1 MDCEQARDQLLD
13 LRRGRLEAA
22 GAEEV
27 RGHLAGCEG
36 CRREAEAE
44 ALLDQAL
51 AERLPRLPASLA
63 LRRRLEALVAGRA
76 DGRAPSGSA
85 GRARRLLAPA
95 LAAALALLST
105 ALLVERQARI
115 QADEA
120 GRLAGELVSD
130 HLRQL
135 ASAHPLDL
143 ESSATHEVK
152 PWFEG
157 RLDFAPAVP
166 PDGGD
171 LRLLGGSV
179 GYVLDRKAAVISYAV
194 RRHRVTLLAFP
205 AAGLRWPDPDRT
217 LGGVPVRALSQRGF
231 SVQLWRVGELGY
243 ALVSDMGAED
253 RERVAA
259 GLAAA
264 TAR

>member
-1 MDCEQARDQLLD
+1 MDCEQARDQLHD
-13 LRRGRLEAA
+13 LRRGRLEPAR
-22 GAEEV
+22 AEEV
-27 RGHLAGCEG
+27 RGHLTGCEG

-44 ALLDQAL
+44 AVLDQAL
-51 AERLPRLPASLA
+51 AERLPRHPASPA
-63 LRRRLEALVAGRA
+63 LRRQLEALVAGRP
-76 DGRAPSGSA
+76 GSQAPSGPA
-85 GRARRLLAPA
+85 RQVRRLLAPA

-105 ALLVERQARI
+105 ALLVERQART
-115 QADEA
+115 QGDVAE
-120 GRLAGELVSD
+120 RLAAELVSD

-135 ASAHPLDL
+135 VSVHPLDV
-143 ESSATHEVK
+143 ESSVTHEVK

-205 AAGLRWPDPDRT
+205 AAGLPWPAPDRT
-217 LGGVPVRALSQRGF
+217 LGGVPARALSQRGF
-231 SVQLWRVGELGY
+231 SVLLWRDQGLGY
-243 ALVSDMGAED
+243 VLVSDVNVHDLEQ
-253 RERVAA
+253 
-259 GLAAA
+259 LAVEINGD
-264 TAR
+264 